1 LADALSRGY
10 GRKEREI
17 EEIERESHVI
27 YSFALSIIPRPL
39 QTAEYA
45 RRAFR
50 TWNPEVVVIAGYWCK
65 RVVEGAIRLAGP
77 LPSRRIGWPRPGRA
91 PTGAVSGFP
100 EQLRLLVSERPRK
113 PVRGDSS
120 FVLRLDR

>member
-39 QTAEYA
+39 QTAESA

-50 TWNPEVVVIAGYWCK
+50 TWI
-65 RVVEGAIRLAGP
+65 
-77 LPSRRIGWPRPGRA
+77 PR
-91 PTGAVSGFP
+91 
-100 EQLRLLVSERPRK
+100 
-113 PVRGDSS
+113 SS
-120 FVLRLDR
+120 